1 MRRVAGIFLIALP
14 FVVIGI
20 TLYLQG
26 ELWGFAKMI
35 LILAASLAP
44 IFLGMSLL
52 CGKGK
57 D

>member
-1 MRRVAGIFLIALP
+1 VRRVAGIFLIALP